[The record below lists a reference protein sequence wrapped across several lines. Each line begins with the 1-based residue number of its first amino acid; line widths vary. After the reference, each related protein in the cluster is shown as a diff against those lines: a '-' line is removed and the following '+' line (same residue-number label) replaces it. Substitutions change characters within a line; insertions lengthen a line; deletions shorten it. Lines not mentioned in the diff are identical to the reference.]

1 MKSEDKPSVE
11 VGRARTADLFNEV
24 MLGRRS
30 FMLGTAAVAAGA
42 TLGSWVPSAH
52 AAVSGNLEVMAWEG
66 YTLEPETE
74 EWREANDVT
83 MRAAIMSNQDDVT
96 AKVVGS
102 NAVRLDLAEYS
113 NGYNAI
119 YEELGVLTELD
130 VSKIPNYNKDDIY
143 APFFE
148 GDMWYWDGKNWAMP
162 WVWGLDTIVVNPE
175 LVGFEVKSYEDL
187 LRPELTGKLAFLDN
201 PLTVWPQI
209 AKVTG
214 YGEKFPNLT
223 QKELADCFEKLK
235 PYRDQ
240 TKVFASSNGDVIS
253 LFASGEIAACF
264 CVWSAVPLE
273 TAKQNV
279 KTVSIYPKEGAAVW
293 ADAWFIPKTAEN
305 IETAHAFINEA
316 LKPEIQAS
324 ISKTAVAAAV
334 SKKAPPLMDAE
345 TKALFDYDNFDEQF
359 KAMKVYGQPPRTS
372 TEFATYDDWLQVW
385 ADFRAGF

>member
-1 MKSEDKPSVE
+1 MHPDDKIQNEFLP
-11 VGRARTADLFNEV
+11 ARTIDLMNETV
-24 MLGRRS
+24 LGRRG
-30 FMLGTAAVAAGA
+30 FLMGAAAATAGLALGAWAPPARAAVG
-42 TLGSWVPSAH
+42 
-52 AAVSGNLEVMAWEG
+52 GNLEVMAWEG
-66 YTLEPETE
+66 FTMEPETA
-74 EWREANDVT
+74 EWRKANNVT
-83 MRAAIMSNQDDVT
+83 MRAAIMSTQDDVT

-102 NAVRLDLAEYS
+102 NAVRLDVAEYS

-119 YEELGVLTELD
+119 YDELGVLTELD
-130 VSKIPNYNKDDIY
+130 VSKIPNYKKEDIY
-143 APFFE
+143 PPFFE
-148 GDMWYWDGKNWAMP
+148 GDMWHWDDKTWAIP

-187 LRPELTGKLAFLDN
+187 LRPELTGKVAFLDN

-214 YGEKFPNLT
+214 YAEKFPNLT
-223 QKELADCFEKLK
+223 KEELADCFDKLK

-279 KTVSIYPKEGAAVW
+279 KTVAIYPKEGGAIW
-293 ADAWFIPKTAEN
+293 ADAWFIPKTSEN
-305 IETAHAFINEA
+305 IDTAYAFIDQA
-316 LKPEIQAS
+316 LLPEVQAS
-324 ISKTAVAAAV
+324 VCKTAVCSTV
-334 SKKAPPLMDAE
+334 SKKAPAVMDEA
-345 TKALFDYDNFDEQF
+345 TRALFDYDNFDEQF
-359 KAMKVYGQPPRTS
+359 KAMKIYGQPPRTS

>member
-1 MKSEDKPSVE
+1 MKPEEYNNNGIQS
-11 VGRARTADLFNEV
+11 ARTTDVFNEV

-30 FMLGTAAVAAGA
+30 FLLGSAAVAAGA
-42 TLGSWVPSAH
+42 TLGTWAPSAY
-52 AAVSGNLEVMAWEG
+52 AAVGGNLEIMAWEG
-66 YTLEPETE
+66 YTMEPETV
-74 EWREANDVT
+74 EWRKTNNVT
-83 MRAAIMSNQDDVT
+83 VRAAIMSTQDDVT
-96 AKVVGS
+96 AKIVGS
-102 NAVRLDLAEYS
+102 NAVRLDAAEYS

-119 YEELGVLTELD
+119 YDELKVLSELD
-130 VSKIPNYNKDDIY
+130 VSKLPNYKKEDLY
-143 APFFE
+143 APFYE
-148 GDMWYWDGKNWAMP
+148 GAMWHWDDKTWAIP
-162 WVWGLDTIVVNPE
+162 WVWGLDTIVVNPA

-223 QKELADCFEKLK
+223 KDELADCFDKLK

-279 KTVSIYPKEGAAVW
+279 ETLAVYPTEGGAVW
-293 ADAWFIPKTAEN
+293 ADAWFIPKTSEN
-305 IETAHAFINEA
+305 IDTAYAFINEA
-316 LKPEIQAS
+316 LDPQVQAS
-324 ISKTAVAAAV
+324 VCKTAVCSSV
-334 SKKAPPLMDAE
+334 SKKAPPLMDE
-345 TKALFDYDNFDEQF
+345 TTRALFDYDNFDEKF
-359 KAMKVYGQPPRTS
+359 KAMKIFGQPPRTS